1 MRERIEIAQRVKDPV
16 SEFAAAHWRA
26 SAVNRAQQRVRISAT
41 GSDEFEVALAGGVD
55 EHDVVGLTDA
65 EAPDVLDTAAE
76 LELQVLQDAARRTKR
91 GAEPLAPKSIERLHF
106 EMLREAV
113 LGLIEQKQVTLHRLR
128 TGRAAERLNHLALIV
143 AVEDFAGL
151 ESLQLIGELGGVLE
165 LGDFELAG
173 GVIDIGEAEFL
184 PLAKHG
190 GEVVRAVR
198 VEQVEVIDRARAEDL
213 RHRPLDDLARCRLRR
228 LLGDGDA
235 FAGLDELRDVALRR
249 MMRHAAHRHRVAFRQ
264 RHIQDGRG
272 DLRVLEEQLI
282 KVPQPEKQQH
292 ILRKLPPDGEVLLHH
307 GSGGGVG
314 HGQGWS
320 GASGNGQ
327 GGMKR

>member
-1 MRERIEIAQRVKDPV
+1 MAEAAAGALQITHFFEQRAHLAEEHGLVEEGGDHVLALRERVEIAQRVEHPV
-16 SEFAAAHWRA
+16 AELATAHGRA
-26 SAVNRAQQRVRISAT
+26 GAVEGAQKRVRITSA
-41 GSDEFEVALAGGVD
+41 GADEFEVALAGGVN

-65 EAPDVLDTAAE
+65 EALDVLHTAAE
-76 LELQVLQDAARRTKR
+76 LELQVLQDAAGGTKR
-91 GAEPLAPKSIERLHF
+91 GAEPLAAEAIERLHF
-106 EMLREAV
+106 EVLREAV

-128 TGRAAERLNHLALIV
+128 TGRAAERLDHIALIV

-151 ESLQLIGELGGVLE
+151 ETLQFIGELGGVLE
-165 LGDFELAG
+165 LGDFKLAR
-173 GVIDIGEAEFL
+173 GVIDIGEAKFL
-184 PLAKHG
+184 PIAKHG

-213 RHRPLDDLARCRLRR
+213 RHRPLDDLSRSRLRG

-264 RHIQDGRG
+264 RHIQDRRG

-282 KVPQPEKQQH
+282 KIP
-292 ILRKLPPDGEVLLHH
+292 
-307 GSGGGVG
+307 
-314 HGQGWS
+314 
-320 GASGNGQ
+320 
-327 GGMKR
+327 